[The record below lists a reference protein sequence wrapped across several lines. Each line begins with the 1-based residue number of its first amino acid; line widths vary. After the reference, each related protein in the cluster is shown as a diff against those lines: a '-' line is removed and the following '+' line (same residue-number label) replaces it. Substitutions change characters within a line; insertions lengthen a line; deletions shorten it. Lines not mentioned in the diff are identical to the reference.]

1 MESSNHSNVQ
11 HSSSSSSSSNEK
23 ESQLTCVEKEKD
35 EDLEDDV
42 SLTDDLADAMMS
54 LFLGEDSA
62 VDDSDEEDQIVEDDD
77 DGFTGHMPLE
87 GHCYSECHKGPL
99 TPTSSGID
107 PNYLL
112 DYDGSVHTCSSTYDE
127 NEDEDDDRDFGV
139 AYINFG
145 DWDSD
150 LLGLNFDGSDGA
162 SHFVDNAKDTPVS
175 ENIMKCG
182 INPDNKTESD
192 QQQSN
197 KQRQIEEMRAILTM
211 DTLSNMMYCCEVT
224 TDDKPVSPSLP
235 IARSVSDK
243 IKIESRELEHGL
255 EEERETAVDNV
266 DENDFDI
273 LIHGMEST
281 LLAKELMYG
290 PIKNVCD
297 LFPIYLSMFKENLS
311 DEEYTRYKRQ
321 HKHFLKIIEAY
332 DTDEHNVSKLK
343 CLLSNIQD
351 FGLPPS
357 EILKELPPFF
367 VF

>member
-1 MESSNHSNVQ
+1 M
-11 HSSSSSSSSNEK
+11 SSSSASNEK
-23 ESQLTCVEKEKD
+23 ESQLTCDETEKGDKD
-35 EDLEDDV
+35 LQDDV

-77 DGFTGHMPLE
+77 GFTGHMPLE
-87 GHCYSECHKGPL
+87 GHCDNSECHKGPL

-112 DYDGSVHTCSSTYDE
+112 DYDDSVHTCSSTYDDDE
-127 NEDEDDDRDFGV
+127 EDDDDRDFGV

-145 DWDSD
+145 DWDAD

-162 SHFVDNAKDTPVS
+162 SHLVDDTKDTPVS
-175 ENIMKCG
+175 ENIIECG
-182 INPDNKTESD
+182 ISPDNKTESD

-211 DTLSNMMYCCEVT
+211 DTLSNMMYCCEIT
-224 TDDKPVSPSLP
+224 TEDKPVSPSLT
-235 IARSVSDK
+235 IAKSVSDK
-243 IKIESRELEHGL
+243 IKIESRELEDGL
-255 EEERETAVDNV
+255 EEERETTGDNV

-321 HKHFLKIIEAY
+321 
-332 DTDEHNVSKLK
+332 VSTKSIQN
-343 CLLSNIQD
+343 LLCYLI
-351 FGLPPS
+351 
-357 EILKELPPFF
+357 
-367 VF
+367 